1 MLFVAAPVAQAAN
14 HWAPVGRKPLSDPD
28 AAALVTR
35 KPETRPENVVANL
48 YVPTTAE
55 LEAFRSSRNIYG
67 QTPEQWNPLFRYV
80 TGRSGLN
87 NPSTDDLVQWA
98 ARKWGIPAPWMRAVM
113 VVESSWRQT
122 HMGDR
127 RTVPLDWYGRYPFQ
141 AQILGTFDVFQSMGV
156 MQIKW
161 TPDGTASPGT
171 EALRWKSTAFNLDYY
186 GAKIRYY
193 YDGLCDWCTGSMA
206 DASSGRASAPGTS
219 PHRGEPGHRPTSITS
234 RRCSPAAPGGATDL
248 APSQAMRETSGAH

>member
-1 MLFVAAPVAQAAN
+1 MFHTRHLLLSVCAVVLFGAAIAPAQAAN
-14 HWAPVGRKPLSDPD
+14 RWAPVGRPPLSDAR
-28 AAALVTR
+28 AAELVTR
-35 KPETRPENVVANL
+35 LPETRPENAAANN
-48 YVPTTAE
+48 YVPTAAE
-55 LEAFRSSRNIYG
+55 LQAFRSSKNIYG
-67 QTPEQWNPLFRYV
+67 QTPAQWNPWFQYV
-80 TGRSGLN
+80 TGRPGIT

-98 ARKWGIPAPWMRAVM
+98 ARKWGVPAPWMRAVI
-113 VVESSWRQT
+113 VVESSWRQS

-127 RTVPLDWYGRYPFQ
+127 KTLSLDWYGQYPFQ

-193 YDGLCDWCTGSMA
+193 YDGLCDWCTGSYGPGQQW
-206 DASSGRASAPGTS
+206 ASIGAWYQPTPWVTASQTYVDHVKAVLSARTWRS
-219 PHRGEPGHRPTSITS
+219 Y
-234 RRCSPAAPGGATDL
+234 
-248 APSQAMRETSGAH
+248 